1 VWWIFTTQQ
10 QEIETR
16 LEYFVVDIWFFFL
29 FEKEEG
35 IYLFIQISTTSLGRI
50 SNIEIG
56 TIHSSGKDMQAL
68 ANWCFKTTK
77 CFEKDYATS
86 L

>member
-10 QEIETR
+10 QEIETK

-35 IYLFIQISTTSLGRI
+35 IFLFFYFLISTTSLGTI

-56 TIHSSGKDMQAL
+56 TIPSLGKDIQAL
-68 ANWCFKTTK
+68 ANWCFKPTK
-77 CFEKDYATS
+77 
-86 L
+86 